1 MTVAERPPRRRG
13 AGRNDLSQAPPHAIV
28 FEHPHAST
36 PLSVSAYIAIEF
48 AEPIAIRRHRSPD
61 YPRTM
66 SLDLSYC
73 GFTLPG
79 GALGLIDRYRL
90 PRVSPPHALLDWSRR
105 ISEAEYLELIGPP
118 DLDALAAKHRGLRF
132 QLDWRKEPG
141 HENHYGQV
149 ENVFALIEEFRYG
162 NRALSYTLTVSDM
175 G

>member
-1 MTVAERPPRRRG
+1 MQ
-13 AGRNDLSQAPPHAIV
+13 SF
-28 FEHPHAST
+28 FEHTHAST

-48 AEPIAIRRHRSPD
+48 AEPIAIRKHRTPD